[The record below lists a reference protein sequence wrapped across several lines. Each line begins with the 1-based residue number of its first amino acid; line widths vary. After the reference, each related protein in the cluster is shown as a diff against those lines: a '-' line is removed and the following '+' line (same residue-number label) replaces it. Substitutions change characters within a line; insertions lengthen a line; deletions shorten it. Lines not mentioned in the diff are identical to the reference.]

1 MRRIRT
7 VALAR
12 GRPPEGRARRTARLL
27 SEEVAKGKL
36 VRRWTGND
44 SSLAGPRPEAVAP
57 DVFLIQFRHAPHF
70 PAKCFPDQPYSFSVT
85 RPARRAGNGSAGRF
99 SLAGAVIIMD
109 ATVSASL

>member
-36 VRRWTGND
+36 VPQVDGKRFESCW
-44 SSLAGPRPEAVAP
+44 AP
-57 DVFLIQFRHAPHF
+57 
-70 PAKCFPDQPYSFSVT
+70 T
-85 RPARRAGNGSAGRF
+85 
-99 SLAGAVIIMD
+99 
-109 ATVSASL
+109 